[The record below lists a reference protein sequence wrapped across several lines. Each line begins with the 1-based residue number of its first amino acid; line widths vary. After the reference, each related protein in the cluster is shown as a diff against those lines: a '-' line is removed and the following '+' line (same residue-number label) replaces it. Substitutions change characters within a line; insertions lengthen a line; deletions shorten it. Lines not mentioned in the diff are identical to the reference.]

1 MGTKILTLCK
11 QKFPDM
17 CLLGEVVLSISAWN
31 LMILNLIFNDPRMNL
46 KHLTI
51 EMLEMTEIQ

>member
-1 MGTKILTLCK
+1 
-11 QKFPDM
+11 M
-17 CLLGEVVLSISAWN
+17 CLLGEFVLSISAWN